1 VPVPPPHLSEVELD
15 EGTSSGLARTL
26 RDAIARNAARREGRE
41 ALYKLSGRVL
51 VRAEDRDTAVT
62 LDFADGRARIRDGE
76 LEGARIR
83 ILGDEDAIIALT
95 RLPFSG
101 RVPEVCSKPGRLAL
115 RRQLGGELT
124 IRGLVLRSRSVLRL
138 LRLLA
143 A

>member
-1 VPVPPPHLSEVELD
+1 VPVPPPHLSDVELD
-15 EGTSSGLARTL
+15 EGTSSELALTL
-26 RDAIARNAARREGRE
+26 RDAIARNADRQKGRE
-41 ALYKLSGRVL
+41 ALERLSDRVL
-51 VRAEDRDTAVT
+51 VRAEDRDSAVT
-62 LDFADGRARIRDGE
+62 LDFADGRVRISDGE
-76 LEGARIR
+76 QEGARVR
-83 ILGDEDAIIALT
+83 VLGDEDAILALT

-101 RVPEVCSKPGRLAL
+101 RVPEVWSKPGRLAL